1 MDRSKQVKISHY
13 DLLANQAIHLELPQE
28 PYIVVLAIHNN
39 NVTNDWRN
47 QCSDWIVKSK
57 QCYWALA
64 WGHECSIWDDALD
77 YSYLEF
83 CNYDLPEDDDYNFMT
98 TWHENQTLE
107 DVIEFAESIP
117 VDTLPQQTLYE
128 IVVLNIY

>member
-1 MDRSKQVKISHY
+1 M
-13 DLLANQAIHLELPQE
+13 
-28 PYIVVLAIHNN
+28 
-39 NVTNDWRN
+39 
-47 QCSDWIVKSK
+47 
-57 QCYWALA
+57 
-64 WGHECSIWDDALD
+64 D

-98 TWHENQTLE
+98 TWYEIQTLE
-107 DVIEFAESIP
+107 DVIEFSESIP

>member
-1 MDRSKQVKISHY
+1 MDHSKQIKISHY
-13 DLLANQAIHLELPQE
+13 NLLANQAIHFELPKE
-28 PYIVVLAIHNN
+28 PYIVVIAIYNN
-39 NVTNDWRN
+39 NVSNDWRN
-47 QCSDWIVKSK
+47 LCSDWIVQSE
-57 QCYWALA
+57 QCYWAMA

-98 TWHENQTLE
+98 TWHEDQTLE

-117 VDTLPQQTLYE
+117 VDTLPQQALYQ
-128 IVVLNIY
+128 IIVLNIH

>member
-64 WGHECSIWDDALD
+64 WGYECSIWDDALD

-107 DVIEFAESIP
+107 DVREFAESIS